1 MKFEKTVKEKY
12 VDMGYKE
19 EEEIASKYLEIH
31 YIELPKFKKK
41 RPNTKEKLDQWLW
54 LLSGEEDKIKM
65 AEKENKE
72 VKKAV
77 RTLEQISADPKERE
91 MYDSIIQAEF
101 NESITRQK
109 MLEMGREEGREE
121 GREAGRKE
129 GRKEGRQEGE
139 KQKEI
144 EIAKK
149 MKEEGIDIKIIQK
162 ITNLTEKEIN
172 LL

>member
-1 MKFEKTVKEKY
+1 MKYESTAKEKY

-19 EEEIASKYLEIH
+19 EEEIASKYLEMH

-41 RPNTKEKLDQWLW
+41 NPDTKEKLDQWLW
-54 LLSGEEDKIKM
+54 LISGKEEKIKM
-65 AEKENKE
+65 AEKENEE

-91 MYDSIIQAEF
+91 MYDSIIQEEF
-101 NESITRQK
+101 LESIARQK
-109 MLEMGREEGREE
+109 MLDMGIEKGREEGEKKE
-121 GREAGRKE
+121 RK
-129 GRKEGRQEGE
+129 
-139 KQKEI
+139 

-149 MKEEGIDIKIIQK
+149 MKEKGIEIKIIK
-162 ITNLTEKEIN
+162 DVTNLTENEIK

>member
-12 VDMGYKE
+12 VNMGYKE
-19 EEEIASKYLEIH
+19 EEEIASKYLEMH

-54 LLSGEEDKIKM
+54 LISGEEEKIEM
-65 AEKENKE
+65 AEKENEE

-101 NESITRQK
+101 NQSIARQK
-109 MLEMGREEGREE
+109 MLEMGREEG
-121 GREAGRKE
+121 K
-129 GRKEGRQEGE
+129 KEGRQEGE
-139 KQKEI
+139 RQKEI

-149 MKEEGIDIKIIQK
+149 LKEKGIDLKIIK
-162 ITNLTEKEIN
+162 ETTNLTEEEIN
-172 LL
+172 SL

>member
-1 MKFEKTVKEKY
+1 MKYESTAKEKY

-19 EEEIASKYLEIH
+19 EEEIASKYLEMH

-41 RPNTKEKLDQWLW
+41 NPDTKEKLEQWLW
-54 LLSGEEDKIKM
+54 LLSGEEEKIEM

-101 NESITRQK
+101 LESIARQK
-109 MLEMGREEGREE
+109 MLDMGIEKGRELGL
-121 GREAGRKE
+121 K
-129 GRKEGRQEGE
+129 QGE
-139 KQKEI
+139 KKKQM

-149 MKEEGIDIKIIQK
+149 LKEKGVDIKIIQES
-162 ITNLTEKEIN
+162 TNLTESEIKE
-172 LL
+172 L

>member
-1 MKFEKTVKEKY
+1 MKYEPTAKEKY

-19 EEEIASKYLEIH
+19 EEEIASKYLEMH

-41 RPNTKEKLDQWLW
+41 NPDTKEKLDQWLW
-54 LLSGEEDKIKM
+54 LISGKEEKIEM
-65 AEKENKE
+65 AEKENEE

-101 NESITRQK
+101 LESITRQK
-109 MLEMGREEGREE
+109 MLDMGREEGREE
-121 GREAGRKE
+121 GR
-129 GRKEGRQEGE
+129 QEGE
-139 KQKEI
+139 KKKQK

-149 MKEEGIDIKIIQK
+149 MKEKGIDTKIIQDV
-162 ITNLTEKEIN
+162 TSLTEEEIKK
-172 LL
+172 L